1 MDKFA
6 LPLRDIDFLLRHVF
20 DGAGILQKI
29 GSPVDLDTCIAIVEQ
44 AGKFAAG
51 VLDPI
56 NRSGDREG
64 VRLNAEGVVTAEGF
78 AQAYRAYCDQGW
90 NGLKSPEEYGGQ
102 GLPQFVSTAVEEG
115 CHSANM
121 SFTLCPMLTQAA
133 IEALTVA
140 GSEELK
146 SRYLPKLISGEWTGT
161 MNLTEAQAGSDLAAI
176 KTRAI
181 AEGDRWRLHG
191 QKIFIT
197 YGEHDMADNIIHLV
211 LARTADSPP
220 GVKGIS
226 LFLVPKFLGESD
238 QSTGRRNDVR
248 CVSVEHK
255 LGIHASPTAVMAF
268 GEQEGAVGFLVGEQ
282 NRGIEYMFIMMN
294 FARYAVGLQG
304 LAIAERAYQ
313 HARWYAQERVQGRVI
328 GEDGTLGR
336 AIIRHPDVRRMLL
349 SMRSQ
354 IEAMR
359 ALAFYTATQ
368 FDLARAGSSGAAE
381 AQARVDFLIPIVKGW
396 LTESAQQLA
405 SEALQVFGG
414 AGFVEETGAAQYY
427 RDARITTIYEGTTG
441 IQANDLLGRKT
452 LRDKGSFAKSLLN
465 EIHGVARDVEQREST
480 TLRAFGARLASAAA
494 ALGGAIDWLLERGA
508 DDPRVAYA
516 GAVPYLEAWGL
527 VCGGWML
534 ARCALT
540 AERLLA
546 DGLSDRRFLEA
557 KLAVG
562 LFYAEHRLARVPA
575 LASAIVNGA
584 SPVLAFDDSQ
594 W

>member
-1 MDKFA
+1 MDKYA

-20 DGAGILQKI
+20 DGAQVLEKI

-56 NRSGDREG
+56 NRTGDRQG
-64 VRLNAEGVVTAEGF
+64 VRWDAEGVVTAEGF
-78 AQAYRAYCDQGW
+78 AEAYRAYCDQGW

-102 GLPQFVSTAVEEG
+102 GLPQFVSSAVEEA
-115 CHSANM
+115 CHCANM

-140 GSEELK
+140 GSEGLK

-181 AEGDRWRLHG
+181 ADGDRWRIHG

-226 LFLVPKFLGESD
+226 LFLVPKFLGEPD
-238 QSTGRRNDVR
+238 QPLGRRNDVR

-255 LGIHASPTAVMAF
+255 LGIHASPTAVMLF
-268 GEQEGAVGFLVGEQ
+268 GEREGAVGFLVGQE

-294 FARYAVGLQG
+294 LARYAVGLQG

-313 HARWYAQERVQGRVI
+313 HARGYAQERVQGRVI
-328 GEDGTLGR
+328 GEDGALGLT
-336 AIIRHPDVRRMLL
+336 IMRHPDVRRMLL
-349 SMRSQ
+349 SMRSK

-359 ALAFYTATQ
+359 ALALYTGIQ
-368 FDLARAGSSGAAE
+368 FDLAGGSSEAAA

-396 LTESAQQLA
+396 LTECAQHVA
-405 SEALQVFGG
+405 SDALQVFGG
-414 AGFVEETGAAQYY
+414 AGFVEESGAAQYY

-452 LRDKGSFAKSLLN
+452 LRDGGAFAKGLLN
-465 EIHGVARDVEQREST
+465 EIRSVARDVEGRESAA
-480 TLRAFGARLASAAA
+480 LKALGARLGSAAA
-494 ALGGAIDWLLERGA
+494 ALGGAIDWLLERGE
-508 DDPRVAYA
+508 DDPRAAYA

-534 ARCALT
+534 AHCALA

-546 DGLSDRRFLEA
+546 DGHSDRRFLEG
-557 KLAVG
+557 KLAG
-562 LFYAEHRLARVPA
+562 CLFYAEHLLVRVPP
-575 LASAIVNGA
+575 LAGAIVNGA
-584 SPVLAFDDSQ
+584 LPVLAFDDNQ